1 VETLRVLVAI
11 AGAAVVLW
19 ALLEAIRTF
28 VVPRGLRLRLSRP
41 VWRGIFRTSAA
52 IAHRLEEP
60 RAATVMVHAGP
71 IAVLALPLTWLL
83 ASWLGFAAI
92 FWSLD
97 PENPLV
103 VSGSSLFTL
112 GFDRPSGAGGA
123 VAAFSEA
130 AVGLGLLAIV
140 ISYLPT
146 LNTNFS
152 RRESMVAMLDARAGV
167 PPSAMTLI
175 ERHSTFAGIEHL
187 DELWPEWER
196 WIVDVGQ
203 SHTTHPLLTLFRSG
217 EPAHSWV
224 VAVGAML
231 DAANLRLS
239 AMQASGAG
247 NASAWFFYR
256 AASGVTARLA
266 AFYRLEL
273 REPQPLARP
282 DFDRALGQLET
293 LGVPLAEDREA
304 AWRRLSR
311 RWDEYEPVVAA
322 LSRLVEAPTRP
333 SLFRDA

>member
-11 AGAAVVLW
+11 AGAVVVVW

-41 VWRGIFRTSAA
+41 VWRGVLRISAA

-71 IAVLALPLTWLL
+71 LAVLALPLTWLL

-92 FWSLD
+92 FWSID

-112 GFDRPSGAGGA
+112 GFDRPAGVGGA

-130 AVGLGLLAIV
+130 AVGLALLAIV

-256 AASGVTARLA
+256 AASGVMARLA

-273 REPQPLARP
+273 REPQPLARSN
-282 DFDRALGQLET
+282 FDRALGQLET

>member
-1 VETLRVLVAI
+1 VEVVRVLAAI
-11 AGAAVVLW
+11 AGGAVVLW

-41 VWRGIFRTSAA
+41 VWRGIFRSSTA
-52 IAHRLEEP
+52 IARRLEEP
-60 RAATVMVHAGP
+60 RAAAVMVHAGP

-112 GFDRPSGAGGA
+112 GFDRPAGVGGA
-123 VAAFSEA
+123 VVAVSEA
-130 AVGLGLLAIV
+130 AVGLALLAIV

-175 ERHSTFAGIEHL
+175 ERHSTYAGIEHL

-196 WIVDVGQ
+196 WIVEVGQ
-203 SHTTHPLLTLFRSG
+203 SHTTHPLLTMFRSG

-239 AMQASGAG
+239 VMQASGGG

-256 AASGVTARLA
+256 AASGVMARLA
-266 AFYRLEL
+266 AFFRLEL
-273 REPQPLARP
+273 REPVPFERT
-282 DFDRALGQLET
+282 DFDRAIDHLEG
-293 LGVPLAEDREA
+293 LGVPLADDRDLS
-304 AWRRLSR
+304 WQRLVR
-311 RWDEYEPVVAA
+311 RWEEYEPVVAA

-333 SLFRDA
+333 SLFGDA